1 MAMAL
6 IKCSSSSTASNLVDE
21 VETGTLW
28 GVSLG
33 TTTRATKYSNF
44 CLLDITETRAME
56 LYSVN
61 PLPETYEFC
70 TINAYVDSFSESGTE
85 DKVWYLR
92 GKLEHEGG

>member
-6 IKCSSSSTASNLVDE
+6 IQCSSSSTASTLVE
-21 VETGTLW
+21 QVETGELW

-33 TTTRATKYSNF
+33 TTTKVTKYSNF

-61 PLPETYEFC
+61 PLPETYEFQG
-70 TINAYVDSFSESGTE
+70 INAYVDSFSESGNE

-92 GKLEHEGG
+92 GKLEHEG

>member
-6 IKCSSSSTASNLVDE
+6 IQCSSSSTASTLVEE
-21 VETGTLW
+21 VETGELW

-33 TTTRATKYSNF
+33 TTTKVTKYANF

-61 PLPETYEFC
+61 PLPETYEFQG
-70 TINAYVDSFSESGTE
+70 IHSYVDSFSESGSE
-85 DKVWYLR
+85 DKMWYLR
-92 GKLEHEGG
+92 GKLEHEG

>member
-6 IKCSSSSTASNLVDE
+6 IKCSSSSTALDLVEE
-21 VETGTLW
+21 VETGELW

-33 TTTRATKYSNF
+33 TTTEITKYSNF

-61 PLPETYEFC
+61 PDPDTYEFQG
-70 TINAYVDSFSESGTE
+70 INSYVESFSESGTE

-92 GKLEHEGG
+92 GKLEHEGE